1 MLDNLRLHAC
11 IQDSRSNDFL
21 EEELPM
27 KAAVIL
33 QPKRIETQE
42 LPVPEPAPG
51 ELLVRVMSSGICG
64 TDVHIFQGKYLG
76 SYPVIPGHEF
86 AGIVEQVGS
95 AVIRFKAGERV
106 AVEPNIPCDNC
117 VNCLNNR
124 QNFCLNWQAV
134 GVTRPG
140 GMAQYVSVPEKAVF
154 DIRDLSFE
162 QAAFMEPLSCVL
174 HGLERLDLQAAA
186 KVAILGAGPIGLLLL
201 QGLRLNGAAEVVAV
215 DKNPDRAAFAQTL
228 GADRSLTRLD
238 ELGRDAYDAVVDATG
253 AVEVMSQTLDFVRP
267 GGKILLFGVPP
278 SGQKMTVEAFPIFR
292 KGLTILSSF
301 TSLRNSYQALGLLKS
316 RRVLVDTLISHRLP
330 LEELQRGIELI
341 EKGRE
346 QVRKVMILPNG

>member
-1 MLDNLRLHAC
+1 
-11 IQDSRSNDFL
+11 
-21 EEELPM
+21 M
-27 KAAVIL
+27 KAAIIL

-42 LPVPEPAPG
+42 LPLPQPAPG
-51 ELLVRVMSSGICG
+51 ELRMRVMASGICG
-64 TDVHIFQGKYLG
+64 TDVHIFQGEYLG
-76 SYPVIPGHEF
+76 RYPIIPGHEF
-86 AGIVEQVGS
+86 AGAVEQVGS
-95 AVIRFKAGERV
+95 AVTRFKAGDRV

-124 QNFCLNWQAV
+124 HNFCLNWQAV

-140 GMAQYVSVPEKAVF
+140 GMAHYVCVPEKAAF
-154 DIRDLSFE
+154 DIGDLPFE
-162 QAAFMEPLSCVL
+162 QGAFMEPLSCVL
-174 HGLERLDLQAAA
+174 HGLERLDLAAAA

-215 DKNPDRAAFAQTL
+215 DKNPDRAAFAQSL
-228 GADRSLTRLD
+228 GADRSLTSLD
-238 ELGRDAYDAVVDATG
+238 ELERDAYDAVVDATG
-253 AVEVMSQTLDFVRP
+253 AVAVMSRTLDFVRP

-278 SGQKMTVEAFPIFR
+278 AGAMMTVEAFPIFR

-316 RRVLVDTLISHRLP
+316 RRVSVEKLISHRLS

-341 EKGRE
+341 EKGSE
-346 QVRKVMILPNG
+346 QVCKVMILPNG